1 MKTATVRD
9 LRNNFAVISS
19 WLENGEEVA
28 ITRRGKK
35 LARLVPEKKPKK
47 LKFPDFAARAKKL
60 CGGRMID
67 TDALWEYNR
76 GNR

>member
-9 LRNNFAVISS
+9 LRNNFATVAV
-19 WLENGEEVA
+19 WLENGEEVS

-35 LARLVPEKKPKK
+35 LARLVPEAKPRK

-60 CGGRMID
+60 CGGRIID
-67 TDALWEYNR
+67 TESIWEYER
-76 GNR
+76 GK

>member
-35 LARLVPEKKPKK
+35 LARLVPERNSGK

-60 CGGRMID
+60 CGGKVID
-67 TDALWEYNR
+67 MQSIWEYER
-76 GNR
+76 GK